1 MVIHRTIHLGSMS
14 ILPVVIAALPLASH
28 IQNVNF
34 CICCNT
40 HILENI
46 QVTEEVIGD
55 VEMCFFFLQ

>member
-1 MVIHRTIHLGSMS
+1 M
-14 ILPVVIAALPLASH
+14 PVVIAALPLASH